1 MKTLIHPKMLY
12 FGTPVVL
19 ISSVNPDGS
28 TNLAPM
34 SSAWWLGNTAV
45 LGMSVNSQTVRNL
58 NERPDLVLN
67 LVDSA
72 MVGAVDRIALL
83 TGRADV
89 PEYKQARGYIHEP
102 DKFAAAGLTPAR
114 SDDPAH
120 PAAVAE
126 SLINLEGRVRTMH
139 AIGHDAGARAMEVEI
154 TAVHVDDDLM
164 MTEHPTHIDARRWD
178 PLIMKFTQYFGG
190 GAVLQH
196 STLAD
201 GWDIPQQ
208 PAPADPAYPWPSRST
223 HPGPMS
229 MRS

>member
-1 MKTLIHPKMLY
+1 MKTLINPKMLY

-19 ISSVNPDGS
+19 ISSVNPDGT

-45 LGMSVNSQTVRNL
+45 LGMSINSQTVRNL
-58 NERPDLVLN
+58 SERPDLVLN

-89 PEYKQARGYIHEP
+89 PQYKQARGYTHEP
-102 DKFAAAGLTPAR
+102 DKFAAAGLTPTPP
-114 SDDPAH
+114 DDPAK

-126 SLINLEGRVRTMH
+126 SLIHLDGRVRTMH
-139 AIGHDAGARAMEVEI
+139 PIGDDAGARAMEVEI
-154 TAVHVDDDLM
+154 TGVYVDDDLM
-164 MTEHPTHIDARRWD
+164 MTEHPTHIDAQRWD

-190 GAVLQH
+190 GSVRQR
-196 STLAD
+196 SSLAD
-201 GWDIPQQ
+201 GWGIPQR
-208 PAPADPAYPWPSRST
+208 PAEPVSVT
-223 HPGPMS
+223 
-229 MRS
+229 